1 MEVLARSG
9 HFAQVVI
16 ADGNL
21 PVGAMTGPNST
32 TVHLNFRPGLLD
44 ALTVLEGILEV
55 CPIQGAIVMEK
66 PAEAKESAPKPER
79 KPRAVK
85 PAKKEV
91 ETKKEETKEESS
103 DKPEDKEKRKPNPRA
118 SKPGWKGDDYVPTKA
133 ELNNPN
139 NPYYKGNKKSNQENG
154 SKENKNS
161 DKRNSDNKG
170 SENRNNRN
178 SENRNKDHS

>member
-1 MEVLARSG
+1 MLKTAVIHPTIMEVLARSG

-66 PAEAKESAPKPER
+66 PAEANAEIHHEYKNLLGDVTWDEMER
-79 KPRAVK
+79 YAFYDKIRDQNTTLIIQTGEQRRFANLILTVGVVK
-85 PAKKEV
+85 MA
-91 ETKKEETKEESS
+91 EES
-103 DKPEDKEKRKPNPRA
+103 NF
-118 SKPGWKGDDYVPTKA
+118 
-133 ELNNPN
+133 
-139 NPYYKGNKKSNQENG
+139 
-154 SKENKNS
+154 
-161 DKRNSDNKG
+161 
-170 SENRNNRN
+170 
-178 SENRNKDHS
+178 

>member
-1 MEVLARSG
+1 MLTTAVIHPTIMEALARSG

-66 PAEAKESAPKPER
+66 PAEANAEIQDTYKELLGDVTWDEMER
-79 KPRAVK
+79 WAFYDQIR
-85 PAKKEV
+85 KETTTLIIQTGEQRRFANLILTV
-91 ETKKEETKEESS
+91 GVIKMVEES
-103 DKPEDKEKRKPNPRA
+103 
-118 SKPGWKGDDYVPTKA
+118 GF
-133 ELNNPN
+133 
-139 NPYYKGNKKSNQENG
+139 
-154 SKENKNS
+154 
-161 DKRNSDNKG
+161 
-170 SENRNNRN
+170 
-178 SENRNKDHS
+178 